1 MAKGYNGKI
10 LRMNLSNKK
19 IWVEFP
25 SEGFYRRYM
34 GGSCFG
40 VYYLLRELR
49 SGVGALQP
57 ENLLI
62 FAPSVVTGAS
72 VPGLSRYAVV
82 AKSPMTGGIGESL
95 TEGYWGAEL
104 KFAGF
109 DGIVIEGKAPEPV
122 YLSIINGKAEIR
134 NASRLWGKDTKETKA
149 AICEELRD
157 TEVKVVAIGPAG
169 ENLVRFASIISDCI
183 FMNARTG
190 MGAVM
195 GSKNL
200 KAVAVQGTQSIDV
213 DNQKDLQRLS
223 RYFEENFLSNPVN
236 KTVYEFGTGGFLSFL
251 NGKGLVSSRN
261 LHTTY
266 FKGASKISGQS
277 IHKEFF
283 DRRVPCYKCPA
294 ACRRLLKRTEVFGA
308 DPAYGGP
315 ELEVLMVFGCGCC
328 IEDKRILIKAGEL
341 CNRYGLDYT
350 STGSVIAFAMEC
362 YENGIISKEDTK
374 GLELKFGNSEV
385 IPEIIRMIAYKE
397 GIGKLLAEGTRR
409 AAKELGREAEFFA
422 MESKGLELPMD
433 DPRTKAML
441 GLGYAVSPI
450 GPDYLVV
457 EHDTD
462 FDFDAPDIFLER
474 VKTLGILERR
484 KATDLGYEKI
494 RMLCYLQQVF
504 SFMDVLC
511 LCKFAFAPCRFYSFS
526 KMVEIIKAITG
537 WEVSLW
543 ELMKLGERRLNM
555 MRVFNIRE
563 GLSPKED
570 KLPERVFNPIESGPK
585 KGLSLSRADFD
596 YAVEVYYKL
605 RGWDL
610 LTGLPAKEKIFEL
623 DLGWLMESLDIYN

>member
-1 MAKGYNGKI
+1 
-10 LRMNLSNKK
+10 
-19 IWVEFP
+19 
-25 SEGFYRRYM
+25 
-34 GGSCFG
+34 
-40 VYYLLRELR
+40 
-49 SGVGALQP
+49 
-57 ENLLI
+57 
-62 FAPSVVTGAS
+62 
-72 VPGLSRYAVV
+72 
-82 AKSPMTGGIGESL
+82 
-95 TEGYWGAEL
+95 
-104 KFAGF
+104 
-109 DGIVIEGKAPEPV
+109 
-122 YLSIINGKAEIR
+122 
-134 NASRLWGKDTKETKA
+134 
-149 AICEELRD
+149 
-157 TEVKVVAIGPAG
+157 
-169 ENLVRFASIISDCI
+169 
-183 FMNARTG
+183 
-190 MGAVM
+190 
-195 GSKNL
+195 
-200 KAVAVQGTQSIDV
+200 
-213 DNQKDLQRLS
+213 
-223 RYFEENFLSNPVN
+223 
-236 KTVYEFGTGGFLSFL
+236 
-251 NGKGLVSSRN
+251 
-261 LHTTY
+261 
-266 FKGASKISGQS
+266 
-277 IHKEFF
+277 
-283 DRRVPCYKCPA
+283 
-294 ACRRLLKRTEVFGA
+294 
-308 DPAYGGP
+308 
-315 ELEVLMVFGCGCC
+315 
-328 IEDKRILIKAGEL
+328 
-341 CNRYGLDYT
+341 
-350 STGSVIAFAMEC
+350 
-362 YENGIISKEDTK
+362 NGIIPQKDAK

-494 RMLCYLQQVF
+494 RMFCYLQQVF

-526 KMVEIIKAITG
+526 EMVEIIKAITG

-543 ELMKLGERRLNM
+543 ELMKLGEKRLNM

-585 KGLSLSRADFD
+585 EGLSLSRADFD
-596 YAVEVYYKL
+596 HAVEVYYKL

-610 LTGLPAKEKIFEL
+610 LTGLPAKEKMFEL